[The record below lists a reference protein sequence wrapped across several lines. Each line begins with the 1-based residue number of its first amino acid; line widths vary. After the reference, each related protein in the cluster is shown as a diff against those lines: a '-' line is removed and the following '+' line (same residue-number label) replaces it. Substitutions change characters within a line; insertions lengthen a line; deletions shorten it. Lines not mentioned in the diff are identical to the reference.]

1 MPDILLDGWLDC
13 FHAGTRG
20 LQERKPSRKPARKKS
35 SNLSCWLSGMLSVW
49 QESLSLR
56 NYPLR
61 RSGEVSVSFF
71 QCGFH
76 DARADELS
84 QSDG

>member
-13 FHAGTRG
+13 FHAGTRDCRSASVTKASKKEVQQSFLLAFWHAFRLAG
-20 LQERKPSRKPARKKS
+20 KPFAAK
-35 SNLSCWLSGMLSVW
+35 LS
-49 QESLSLR
+49 
-56 NYPLR
+56 LR